1 MRLDVP
7 SFIGSNWPIKVT
19 ALALAAVL
27 WAAVAAEE
35 PTTQLV
41 PVRLQ
46 IQTPST
52 RTLLQDVPPIRALYA
67 GSARELIKLLTSD
80 PPSINKVIPDT
91 LTQSF
96 FTIDLSPQDVTL
108 ASDANVVLQDI
119 LPRRLVVALDE
130 VLSRHV
136 QVVSRVSLQPASG
149 FMLMRSSISPE
160 SVLATGP
167 EAQVERIGS
176 VFTVPLEW
184 TDIRAPIRQSVAIDT
199 SAFGVVSL
207 SQYDVEV
214 DVRVEQVRQR
224 TLADIPVLI
233 AGGEWESL
241 PPTVQVTV
249 SGPVSRL
256 DALTADSLFAFAPGA
271 VAEGE
276 MVPVRVRVPRG
287 LSATV
292 TPDSVQ
298 ARRIIL

>member
-19 ALALAAVL
+19 ALALATVL
-27 WAAVAAEE
+27 WAAVASEE

-41 PVRLQ
+41 RVRLQ

-52 RTLLQDVPPIRALYA
+52 RTLLQDAPPIRALYA
-67 GSARELIKLLTSD
+67 GSARELIKLLTSA

-91 LTQSF
+91 LTRSF

-108 ASDANVVLQDI
+108 ASDANVVLQEI
-119 LPRRLVVALDE
+119 LPRRFVVALDE

-136 QVVSRVSLQPASG
+136 QVVSRVSIRPASG
-149 FMLMRSSISPE
+149 FMLMRSTISPE
-160 SVLATGP
+160 SVLAIGP

-176 VFTVPLEW
+176 VFTLPIEW

-199 SAFGVVSL
+199 SALGVVSL
-207 SQYDVEV
+207 SQYEVEV
-214 DVRVEQVRQR
+214 DVRVEQITQR

-256 DALTADSLFAFAPGA
+256 DALTPDSLFAFAPGA
-271 VAEGE
+271 VVEGE
-276 MVPVRVRVPRG
+276 MVPVQVRVPRG

-298 ARRIIL
+298 ARWIIL

>member
-67 GSARELIKLLTSD
+67 GSARELIKLLTSA
-80 PPSINKVIPDT
+80 PPTINKVIPDT

-119 LPRRLVVALDE
+119 LPRRFVVALDE

-136 QVVSRVSLQPASG
+136 RVVSRVNIRPASG

-160 SVLATGP
+160 SVLAIGP

-176 VFTVPLEW
+176 VFTVPIEW
-184 TDIRAPIRQSVAIDT
+184 TDIRAPIRRSVAIDT

-256 DALTADSLFAFAPGA
+256 DALTPDSLFAFAPGA

-276 MVPVRVRVPRG
+276 MVPVQVRVPRG

-298 ARRIIL
+298 AERIIL